1 MQDYPSDKAS
11 VTFHV
16 QAPVG
21 YQVLANGTLEKVDT
35 LPYGHLVWNYR
46 MDRPIPPYT
55 MVIAVGKFA
64 VTRLPDA
71 ACSIRCV
78 PQAIWTFPEDS
89 AFAVAGPFRRVG
101 PIVEFYSRLIGPFP
115 YSGLTHVEA
124 ITPYGGMEN
133 ATAIFYNDS
142 LYRARTLPEQ
152 TVAHEIAHQWFGDA
166 VTEEDW
172 HHLWLSEGFATYLAA
187 MWAEQSGGP
196 AALAAAMRGEAQAY
210 FASPDVER
218 PILDPQV
225 RNLDS
230 LLNEN
235 NYQKGAWVL
244 HQLRGMIGDSAFVA
258 GLRLYYQRYRD
269 STALSDEFAKVMSEA
284 AGRDLDWYF
293 RQALTQPGY
302 PILEIHS
309 SRERGKLVIEVRQV
323 QKAEWGTYRLPG
335 LELVLDGKLV
345 RLDVE
350 GRIMRA
356 TVDGLSRIPS
366 RVEVDPRG
374 RWLLKSVNPQTV
386 RGEPA
391 VLLTL
396 WLAGCGGLSPLRG
409 HAVVGRDPYL
419 VFVGDGPGGQSD
431 LFGVRGDGGPVFQ
444 ITYTSVPE
452 MAPRLSP
459 NGDAVA
465 FLRGSTADPRLP
477 DRVWVLNLLSG
488 AEREFKLPRD
498 AAPPDGLGW
507 SEDGRWLY
515 VRASGV
521 IYRVAAPPAPGIPG
535 RSWAPIG
542 WRRSRASRCCSDSP
556 LSAGC
561 WAAATI
567 SASRPTAGRPHPSP
581 RTRTTPCAGGRT
593 RWASSPARIS
603 SSGPW
608 APAMPDG

>member
-1 MQDYPSDKAS
+1 MILPFLLLQTAVASPLAVRPDTARPVHDAEHYDITLVLGDSGHHVLGQVETTWRLRSAEPIQVELDSVLRVVRVLINGRENTRLSRTMYGRGRDDIVIPHDGRPGDSLTTRIRYHGEVRRGLVFRGNKARDLAIFGDNWPDRARGWLPLQDYPSDKAS
-11 VTFHV
+11 VAFHV

-35 LPYGHLVWNYR
+35 LPYGHLVWNYQ

-166 VTEEDW
+166 VTEDDW

-187 MWAEQSGGP
+187 MWAEQTGGP
-196 AALAAAMRGEAQAY
+196 AALAAAMRGDAQAY
-210 FASPDVER
+210 FASPEVER

-323 QKAEWGTYRLPG
+323 QKAEWGIYRLPG

-350 GRIMRA
+350 GRSVRT

-366 RVEVDPRG
+366 RVEVDPKG
-374 RWLLKSVNPQTV
+374 RWLLKSVNRKQ
-386 RGEPA
+386 
-391 VLLTL
+391 
-396 WLAGCGGLSPLRG
+396 
-409 HAVVGRDPYL
+409 
-419 VFVGDGPGGQSD
+419 
-431 LFGVRGDGGPVFQ
+431 
-444 ITYTSVPE
+444 
-452 MAPRLSP
+452 
-459 NGDAVA
+459 
-465 FLRGSTADPRLP
+465 
-477 DRVWVLNLLSG
+477 
-488 AEREFKLPRD
+488 
-498 AAPPDGLGW
+498 
-507 SEDGRWLY
+507 
-515 VRASGV
+515 
-521 IYRVAAPPAPGIPG
+521 
-535 RSWAPIG
+535 
-542 WRRSRASRCCSDSP
+542 
-556 LSAGC
+556 
-561 WAAATI
+561 
-567 SASRPTAGRPHPSP
+567 
-581 RTRTTPCAGGRT
+581 
-593 RWASSPARIS
+593 
-603 SSGPW
+603 
-608 APAMPDG
+608 